1 MKTRKTLRTGVVALI
16 TAALVGASVVPAAAA
31 PRDNKDHLLSATA
44 TLSSQAK
51 APLTVSG
58 GSYDSCKHWNA
69 DANYKNAYL
78 NSVNFARGLAGVP
91 NVAANNALQ
100 SYASG
105 QVHNRCTNAANP
117 GFAIYS
123 AYGLV
128 PGDPGSVRKNLSSSA
143 SNRARVLSTS
153 AKYAA
158 VGVQKTE
165 YSNVARE
172 YSFIASSST
181 SDYLW
186 NFSKNVAWPNAGY
199 FPAEYD
205 NGIWSFYGK
214 NTGDIKDRVRLT
226 NAKVTVK
233 QGNTTLTT
241 QVTPSTGWSS
251 STNEIHFKVPQA
263 TTGNAKGSETA
274 YTVTISGVTT
284 GESKYDSTLKKSVYT
299 PLPNITY
306 TVKLVRTGA
315 TFAWK
320 NQAPKITSQPTKNK
334 SVKVDEWIDLS
345 AGVYVPNQQDVK
357 YQWEYQK
364 PKTKN
369 WINVGYVTEPKIK
382 VSPSGLSLNGSLI
395 RLRVESAGKTVYT
408 NNVKLK
414 VTKYASKVSITKTS
428 LKRNKKPVV
437 TVKANRAGKATV
449 TVSKG
454 KTKITKTVT
463 VKKNKA
469 TKVTLSKKIAKSSKS
484 KGKWKVTV
492 KFTPSNKNLYAGK
505 SASKTIKVK

>member
-44 TLSSQAK
+44 TLSRQAK

-128 PGDPGSVRKNLSSSA
+128 PGDPGSVRKSLNSSA
-143 SNRARVLSTS
+143 SDRARVLSTS

-158 VGVQKTE
+158 VGVYKTN

-172 YSFIASSST
+172 YSFIASGSS
-181 SDYLW
+181 SDYLT
-186 NFSKNVAWPNAGY
+186 NFSKNTAWPSAGY
-199 FPAEYD
+199 FPLEYQ
-205 NGIWSFYGK
+205 NGIWSYFGK
-214 NTGDIKDRVRLT
+214 TTGDYRENPNFSDATVRI
-226 NAKVTVK
+226 NNKVVEK
-233 QGNTTLTT
+233 LG
-241 QVTPSTGWSS
+241 SGSGWYSS
-251 STNEIHFKVPQA
+251 NSAVHFKNPSVSV
-263 TTGNAKGSETA
+263 GSAKGSETS
-274 YTVTISGVTT
+274 YTVRISGIKKGYTT
-284 GESKYDSTLKKSVYT
+284 TA
-299 PLPNITY
+299 LPDVTY

-315 TFAWK
+315 NFIWA
-320 NQAPKITSQPTKNK
+320 NHAPKITKQPAKNV
-334 SVKVDEWIDLS
+334 SVKVNDYINVS

-357 YQWEYQK
+357 YQWEYK
-364 PKTKN
+364 RKGEKKWNTI
-369 WINVGYVTEPKIK
+369 WGAS
-382 VSPSGLSLNGSLI
+382 SPSASLTPQGLSLNGSVA
-395 RLRVESAGKTVYT
+395 RLKVESAGKTIYT
-408 NNVKLK
+408 NNIKFK

-454 KTKITKTVT
+454 KTKITKTVK